1 MADVQT
7 TTTTLELVAEYADGD
22 TRTITQEN
30 PNTSI
35 DLAAR
40 IKSLS
45 NFCKTSQ
52 VIIGDKTGAAFKRF
66 KTARTRERTIT
77 KLDIY

>member
-7 TTTTLELVAEYADGD
+7 VSQTIEIVAEYADGD

-35 DLAAR
+35 NLANAV
-40 IKSLS
+40 KELGA
-45 NFCKTSQ
+45 FCKSTQ

-66 KTARTRERTIT
+66 KTARTRTKTIT
-77 KLDIY
+77 KLDLS